1 VPIADWEINMGRLTG
16 RCAVVTG
23 AGNGIGRAVAQR
35 FAAEGARVAAL
46 DIDTGGLAETVR
58 LIGERCLAIAGDI
71 TDRDAIERAAEQ
83 VRSAFGAL
91 HVLHANAGVAFNTL
105 ASDCPLELWDKTL
118 AVNLTGTYRT
128 IQSFLPLMRESS
140 GHRAI
145 IATASVQA
153 LRGSAWNVAYDTS
166 KAGVTGMV
174 RSCAHEFA
182 AYGITVNAIAP
193 GPIETQM
200 LSIRDDKE
208 RRSRLEARVPLRRLG
223 RPEDIAGAV
232 LFFATEDSAFVTG
245 QVLPVDGGLIMNA
258 AGRAFLPPEER
269 VKSK

>member
-1 VPIADWEINMGRLTG
+1 MGRLDG
-16 RCAVVTG
+16 RFAAVTG

-35 FAAEGARVAAL
+35 LAAEGARVAAM
-46 DIDTGGLAETVR
+46 DIDKDGLAETAR
-58 LIGERCLAIAGDI
+58 LIGAGCLAIR
-71 TDRDAIERAAEQ
+71 TDTSDADSLKYAAAE
-83 VRSAFGAL
+83 VRSQFGAL
-91 HVLHANAGVAFNTL
+91 HVLHANAGVAFRTL
-105 ASDCPLELWDKTL
+105 ASAADPELWDKSI

-128 IQSFLPLMRESS
+128 IQCFLPLMRDTE

-145 IATASVQA
+145 VATASVQA

-182 AYGITVNAIAP
+182 AYGITVNAVAP
-193 GPIETQM
+193 GPIDTNM
-200 LSIRDDKE
+200 LGIGDDVD
-208 RRSRLEARVPLRRLG
+208 RRSRLASRVPLRRLG

-232 LFFATEDSAFVTG
+232 MFFATEDSAFVTG

-258 AGRAFLPPEER
+258 AGRAFLTPEER
-269 VKSK
+269 GKSD

>member
-1 VPIADWEINMGRLTG
+1 MGRLDG
-16 RCAVVTG
+16 RCAAVSG

-35 FAAEGARVAAL
+35 FAAEGARVAAM
-46 DIDTGGLAETVR
+46 DVDTDGLAETER
-58 LIGERCLAIAGDI
+58 LIGENCLAIRADI
-71 TDRDAIERAAEQ
+71 SDDDSLRHAVEA
-83 VRSAFGAL
+83 VRTTFGAL
-91 HVLHANAGVAFNTL
+91 HVLHANAGVAFRTL
-105 ASDCPLELWDKTL
+105 ASAASADLWDKTI

-128 IQSFLPLMRESS
+128 IQSFLPLIRESD

-145 IATASVQA
+145 VATASVQA

-193 GPIETQM
+193 GPIDTNM
-200 LSIRDDKE
+200 LGVGDDRD
-208 RRSRLEARVPLRRLG
+208 RRDRLASRVPLRRLG
-223 RPEDIAGAV
+223 SPEDIAGAV
-232 LFFATEDSAFVTG
+232 MFFATEDSGFVTG

-258 AGRAFLPPEER
+258 AGRAFLTPEER
-269 VKSK
+269 GKDG